1 MALCVA
7 VGVAAAT
14 PWGSISPLLE
24 RGDEWG
30 SSYLPT
36 VPPSSDG
43 ASVYGTVASTH
54 SNGFPFTTYTI
65 DVDQSGSA
73 PTDEIPTGWA
83 PSVGTRRAGY

>member
-65 DVDQSGSA
+65 DVDQSRIASDYCR
-73 PTDEIPTGWA
+73 TVKNR
-83 PSVGTRRAGY
+83 SVTTVAY

>member
-24 RGDEWG
+24 RNDEWG

-54 SNGFPFTTYTI
+54 SRRGGAFFYNRTTNSNTK
-65 DVDQSGSA
+65 GS
-73 PTDEIPTGWA
+73 
-83 PSVGTRRAGY
+83 SRSRV